1 MDRVE
6 MNAEE
11 AKQVIENDKAQ
22 QAATIQADEAPEAEQ
37 PKAPEGEA
45 PKDLKVPEKPPVTEV
60 PEEKFQKYSQEIV
73 SQGKLSDA
81 SYEELAKQGIP
92 RNIVDAY
99 VAGQMAVAQQSA
111 QEVFNSVGGADSYKA
126 MVEWA
131 ASSLS
136 ADEVNAYNAAV
147 ESADKKQ
154 IMFAVKGLQAR
165 FAAQSEPRLVTGD
178 GGKVVRGFRSS
189 AEVIEAM
196 KDPKYKSDPAYRAD
210 VERRMSQS
218 NF

>member
-11 AKQVIENDKAQ
+11 AKQVIETDKAQ
-22 QAATIQADEAPEAEQ
+22 QAAATQADAAPEAEQ

-45 PKDLKVPEKPPVTEV
+45 SKDLKVPEKPPEV
-60 PEEKFQKYSQEIV
+60 SDEKFQKYSQEIV

-131 ASSLS
+131 ASNLS
-136 ADEVNAYNAAV
+136 ADEVAAYNAAV

-189 AEVIEAM
+189 AEVVEAM
-196 KDPKYKSDPAYRAD
+196 KDPKYKNDPAFRAD
-210 VERRMSQS
+210 VERRMAQS